1 MNQVTQKYL
10 SQIGVAAK
18 LDELLTKYQIE
29 KKKQELIEGII
40 GDYLEGK
47 IAEEEIANEMAERAN
62 IDFNVALDLAFDIIS
77 EVIPL
82 VPEEARKKIPP
93 IAASEIEE
101 DDLSIKEIME
111 GLKKEAGLKLGERQV
126 KRFEEIIL
134 NRLRDI
140 RDDQETQDMLTRSVK
155 IGGVDLDY
163 NQAQKVGQALKQK
176 IADYQAEGIDLSAL
190 ASRELASQAE
200 IYQQEGVAEQEIDVA
215 AKPAKLEII
224 APRAEEKNIED
235 LLQEKKTPFEQ
246 LAKKEEIKKELSQGN
261 EIANPLVAEIEKESS
276 FAKALEDKEEFLESR
291 EELMAPPEI
300 QAPQLKDPPVS
311 QPVEIKEPTWEKT
324 ETLNQDQE
332 IAPVSSPIIRKTEP
346 ENFSRP
352 KVEDVKFAAKLVGPV
367 EELASLS
374 IADFRRIS
382 RKPEQAAAK
391 ILDKLELLA
400 EESLL
405 KKEQGI
411 YALKSSALYKAYAD
425 VMNAAMLQGKT
436 LEQIIADNPLMSFD
450 EFKAIR
456 DLNKNLKY

>member
-1 MNQVTQKYL
+1 MDQVTQKYL

-62 IDFNVALDLAFDIIS
+62 IDFNVALDLAFDIMS

-82 VPEEARKKIPP
+82 VPEEARKKTPQ

-101 DDLSIKEIME
+101 NDLSIKEIME

-163 NQAQKVGQALKQK
+163 NQAQKVGQVLKQK

-190 ASRELASQAE
+190 ASQELASQAE
-200 IYQQEGVAEQEIDVA
+200 IYQQEGVAEKEIDVA

-224 APRAEEKNIED
+224 
-235 LLQEKKTPFEQ
+235 T
-246 LAKKEEIKKELSQGN
+246 
-261 EIANPLVAEIEKESS
+261 
-276 FAKALEDKEEFLESR
+276 
-291 EELMAPPEI
+291 
-300 QAPQLKDPPVS
+300 
-311 QPVEIKEPTWEKT
+311 
-324 ETLNQDQE
+324 
-332 IAPVSSPIIRKTEP
+332 
-346 ENFSRP
+346 
-352 KVEDVKFAAKLVGPV
+352 
-367 EELASLS
+367 
-374 IADFRRIS
+374 
-382 RKPEQAAAK
+382 
-391 ILDKLELLA
+391 
-400 EESLL
+400 
-405 KKEQGI
+405 
-411 YALKSSALYKAYAD
+411 
-425 VMNAAMLQGKT
+425 
-436 LEQIIADNPLMSFD
+436 
-450 EFKAIR
+450 
-456 DLNKNLKY
+456 